1 MDTVEFHH
9 ESVIRQ
15 AAQRY
20 RDVPG
25 ALLPILHH
33 IQDTIGFI
41 PNQTASELSPI
52 LNLSRAEIHGV
63 ITYYHHFKQTP
74 PAKHTLAICQ
84 AEACQARGCRSLTKE
99 VTEMLAGDHDWHVEH
114 TYCLGLCATGPAIE
128 IDGQLKAHATS
139 EKLQKWIKDAK
150 ENA

>member
-1 MDTVEFHH
+1 MDTVEFHY

-15 AAQRY
+15 AAERY
-20 RDVPG
+20 RGVPG

-41 PNQTASELSPI
+41 PSQTASELSPV

-74 PAKHTLAICQ
+74 PTKHTLAICQ
-84 AEACQARGCRSLTKE
+84 AEACQARGCRSLSEQATQL
-99 VTEMLAGDHDWHVEH
+99 LANDHDWHIEH
-114 TYCLGLCATGPAIE
+114 AYCLGLCATGPAVE
-128 IDGQLKAHATS
+128 VDGKLKAHAS
-139 EKLQKWIKDAK
+139 IEKIQKWVKQTK
-150 ENA
+150 ENV